1 MRLVIAV
8 TNHNLLTV
16 LFDPIVRREER
27 VELSETLDR
36 MNHKYGIR
44 TVGLNVAGSDREA
57 WK

>member
-1 MRLVIAV
+1 MIAV